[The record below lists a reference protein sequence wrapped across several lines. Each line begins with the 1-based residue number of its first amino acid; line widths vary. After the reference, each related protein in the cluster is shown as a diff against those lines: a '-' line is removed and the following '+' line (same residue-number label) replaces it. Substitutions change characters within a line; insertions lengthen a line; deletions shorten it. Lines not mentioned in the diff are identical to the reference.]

1 MYFRSGYIFL
11 TTRHTWNMEL
21 LQLPETEMF
30 ELLAVQRR
38 KLINWL
44 RQCGQKSLNVIM
56 EAIMRVTTGTGI
68 HKAFYFTL
76 SLLY

>member
-1 MYFRSGYIFL
+1 
-11 TTRHTWNMEL
+11 MEL

-44 RQCGQKSLNVIM
+44 RQCGQISLNVIM

-68 HKAFYFTL
+68 QMCHIR
-76 SLLY
+76 SNVLLP